1 MEFVAKKLASILSI
15 FYFDKLWKAL
25 SYFGRLVYSSIQKKK
40 LRKAGKEFYVNP
52 PFYVKGAKYISVGE
66 NFACGRRVRIE
77 AWDSY
82 HDERFSPFIEIK
94 ENVTIGNDCHIAA
107 INGITIERGVLLGS
121 KILITDHFHGNNSWD
136 DLKVSPLHRK
146 LYSKGKI
153 VIGENVWIGENAAI
167 MPGVKIG
174 KNAIIGANTVV
185 TKDIPENAVAV
196 GAPARVSKIIK
207 KQG

>member
-1 MEFVAKKLASILSI
+1 MEFVAKKFAGILSF
-15 FYFDKLWKAL
+15 FYCDKLWRAL
-25 SYFGRLVYSSIQKKK
+25 SYFGRLVYSDIQKKK

-52 PFYVKGAKYISVGE
+52 PFYIKGAEYISVGE

-82 HDERFSPFIEIK
+82 YNEKFSPSIEIK

-107 INGITIERGVLLGS
+107 INGVTIERGALLGS
-121 KILITDHFHGNNSWD
+121 KILITDHFHGNSSWD
-136 DLKVSPLHRK
+136 DLKVSPLQRK
-146 LYSKGKI
+146 LFSKGQVI
-153 VIGENVWIGENAAI
+153 IGENVWIGENAAI

-174 KNAIIGANTVV
+174 KNALIGANAVV

-196 GAPARVSKIIK
+196 GAPARVIRIIK